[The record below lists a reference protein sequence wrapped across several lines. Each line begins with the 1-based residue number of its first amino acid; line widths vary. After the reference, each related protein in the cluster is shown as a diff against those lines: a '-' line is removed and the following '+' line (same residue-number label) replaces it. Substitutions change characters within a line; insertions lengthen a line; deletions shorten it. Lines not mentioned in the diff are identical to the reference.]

1 MKKLEYKKE
10 NLRSLAFIISKA
22 TSGSQ
27 STKLLKDAGWVV
39 TEEWQLAGKSKESFL
54 FDEFIKIGELGRLD
68 ILDFVVEKTIS
79 KDPIYF
85 KIGDKEYRFPRE
97 PLSNLKKQ
105 MKLEANVPKKANA
118 KLFIDRK
125 YHGSIIFA
133 SKQLFID
140 GHYSQAIFESCK
152 LLNRK
157 VQEISGLTIDGKALM
172 QQAFSPNNPLIKLND
187 LASQSDKD
195 EQEGFMHLFAG
206 TMHGIRN
213 PKGHEV
219 INLKDPYKALDY
231 LSFISLLFKRLD
243 ERK

>member
-27 STKLLKDAGWVV
+27 SIKLLKDAGWNIS
-39 TEEWQLAGKSKESFL
+39 EEWQLSGKSKEVYL
-54 FDEFIKIGELGRLD
+54 FDEFIKIGEHGRLD
-68 ILDFVVEKTIS
+68 VLDFVVEKTIS

-85 KIGDKEYRFPRE
+85 KIGDREYKFPRE
-97 PLSNLKKQ
+97 PLANLKKQ
-105 MKLEANVPKKANA
+105 MRIEANIPKKANSN
-118 KLFIDRK
+118 LFSDRK
-125 YHGSIIFA
+125 FHGSIIFA
-133 SKQLFID
+133 SKRLFID

-152 LLNRK
+152 LLNNK
-157 VQEISGLTIDGKALM
+157 VQEISGLTIDGKTLM
-172 QQAFSPNNPLIKLND
+172 QQAFSPNNPKIKLND
-187 LASQSDKD
+187 LDTQSDKD

-231 LSFISLLFKRLD
+231 LSFLSLLFKRLD